1 MNNTKTLTQ
10 GSILASLIKFA
21 LPVLAAMFLQ
31 SLYGG
36 VDLLVV
42 GQFAE
47 TADVS
52 GVATGSQLMHT
63 ATLVVTSLAMGLT
76 IYVGQKIGEKK
87 EDEAGRAVGAGVV
100 LFLIIG
106 AVMTVVFAIFAARLS
121 AVMQAPE
128 EAFSHTTQYVRI
140 CGLGFIFIT
149 AYNVL
154 GAIFRGIGDSATPLL
169 TVAIACGFNIAGDII
184 FVAVLGLGAAG
195 AAIATVLSQAS
206 SVVISLMIISRKKLP
221 FRFSRSYISF
231 DRRLISKE
239 LKLGVPI
246 ALQELLVGVSFLVI
260 QAIVNSIDVVASA
273 GVGVAEK
280 VCAFILLVPSSFGQ
294 SMAAFVAQNVGA
306 RETVRAK
313 KALIY
318 GILTSL
324 AVGLVIGS
332 FTFVRGDLLAAIF
345 SKDAAVI
352 ASAHSYLKA
361 YAIDTLLT
369 AIMFCWIGYYNGCG
383 KTLFVMIQ
391 GIMGAIGVRVPMVFL
406 MSRIEGASLFM
417 IGLGTP
423 SSTFVQILLCAGY
436 AMWLKKQNNQLEHI

>member
-1 MNNTKTLTQ
+1 MNNTKSLTQ

-221 FRFSRSYISF
+221 FRFSRSYICF

-391 GIMGAIGVRVPMVFL
+391 GIIGAIGVRVPMVFL